1 MKKTKKKKTAAPTAA
16 KKAKKDLKGPG
27 HYVPQF
33 WIRGFKGADGRVL
46 GRKRGEA
53 RAEQV
58 KISKIMAEQGTYT
71 LFDYQWNA
79 SDLLEDLLA
88 DKHEGHVARLF
99 RVLHDKSSNLTDEVK
114 RELSL
119 AVGVAASRLPHVMK
133 KGFRASNKIATLF
146 LEVHNRSYDSFRRLF
161 FKEARSAITRKEY
174 DDLRAIP
181 RESLLDQVGR
191 FVSRTPEHP
200 VMPQQETL
208 QSASKIA
215 GVILQMDLWLLDAPD
230 GSFVLGDTPLPDY
243 DLGKGFTLP
252 LSSSLT
258 LMATPKKARAP
269 IFGRRNAT
277 KAEIKTVNQTQFD
290 NMVEIIVGPDKGTLE
305 SF

>member
-1 MKKTKKKKTAAPTAA
+1 MKKAKKKKTAATTPA
-16 KKAKKDLKGPG
+16 KQAKKDLKGPG

-33 WIRGFKGADGRVL
+33 WIKGFKGADGRVL
-46 GRKRGEA
+46 GRKRGET

-79 SDLLEDLLA
+79 TDLLEDLLA

-99 RVLHDKSSNLTDEVK
+99 RLLHDKSESLTDEVK
-114 RELSL
+114 RELSF

-133 KGFRASNKIATLF
+133 KGFSASNKIATL
-146 LEVHNRSYDSFRRLF
+146 LMEVHNRSYESFRRLF
-161 FKEARSAITRKEY
+161 FKEARSPVTRKDFE
-174 DDLRAIP
+174 DLRAIS
-181 RESLLDQVGR
+181 RESLLDQVDR
-191 FVSRTPEHP
+191 FVSRTPENP
-200 VMPQQETL
+200 VMPQQATL
-208 QSASKIA
+208 ESASKIA
-215 GVILQMDLWLLDAPD
+215 GVIFQMDLWLLDAPD

-258 LMATPKKARAP
+258 LMASPKKANALV
-269 IFGRRNAT
+269 FGRRNAT

-290 NMVEIIVGPDKGTLE
+290 NMVEIIVGPDKGALE

>member
-1 MKKTKKKKTAAPTAA
+1 MKKTKKKTAVTTTA
-16 KKAKKDLKGPG
+16 KKTKKDLKGPG

-79 SDLLEDLLA
+79 TDLPEDLLA

-99 RVLHDKSSNLTDEVK
+99 RLLHDKSESLTEEVK
-114 RELSL
+114 RELSF

-133 KGFRASNKIATLF
+133 KGFKASNKIATLL
-146 LEVHNRSYDSFRRLF
+146 LEVHDRSYDSFRRLF
-161 FKEARSAITRKEY
+161 FKEARSPISRQEF
-174 DDLRAIP
+174 DHLRSIP
-181 RESLLDQVGR
+181 RESLVEQVGR
-191 FVSRTPEHP
+191 FVSRTPENP
-200 VMPQQETL
+200 VLPQQATL
-208 QSASKIA
+208 ESASKIA

-258 LMATPKKARAP
+258 LMASPKKASASV
-269 IFGRRNAT
+269 FARRNAT

-290 NMVEIIVGPDKGTLE
+290 NMVEIIIGPDKGTLE